1 ADPLGAPKQ
10 FRLLGGRPVYL
21 WSVQAFQEAASIDAI
36 IVVTGE
42 GDVAAV
48 EGTLAESPLGSKPVR
63 VVAGG
68 ATRQESV
75 ARGLAALDP
84 GDAWVVVH
92 DGARPLVTPDLIER
106 VLAAARETGAAT
118 AGLPV
123 TDTVKRVDAQGIV

>member
-1 ADPLGAPKQ
+1 MNGCAGIIVAAGRGTRMADPHGAPKQ

-48 EGTLAESPLGSKPVR
+48 EGTLAGSPLGSKPVR
-63 VVAGG
+63 VVQGG

-84 GDAWVVVH
+84 G
-92 DGARPLVTPDLIER
+92 GA
-106 VLAAARETGAAT
+106 
-118 AGLPV
+118 
-123 TDTVKRVDAQGIV
+123 